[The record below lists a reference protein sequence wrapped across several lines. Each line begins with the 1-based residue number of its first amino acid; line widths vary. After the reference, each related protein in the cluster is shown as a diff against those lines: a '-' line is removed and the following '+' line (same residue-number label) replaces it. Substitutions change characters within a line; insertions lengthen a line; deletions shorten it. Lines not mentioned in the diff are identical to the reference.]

1 MTVEFIDN
9 RDRFFEDVKAL
20 GRKNSATL
28 GFMPEGGFED
38 HARNKCIIIA
48 YDGKILSGYLMF
60 RVVSRFSRI
69 SIVHLCVSEDY
80 RGKGISAALLNALK
94 NKYGKIYRGISLSC
108 RTDFDYASSVW
119 KNFGFYPIGR
129 VRSRSYEE
137 HYLNRWWY
145 DFNQP
150 DLFSVA
156 LTSKVKALLDMNIIV
171 KLREAENANYVSPQE
186 DPRGLLADWLIDEAE
201 LCFAPEAF
209 NEIDRD
215 ENLQR
220 AARTRAL
227 LSSFTQ
233 LQVDVEEQK
242 KVVKDLEQ
250 IISGKSDNDISD
262 RKQIASCIVSQTPYF
277 ITYDVRLINKRDII
291 EKQYSLQIYN
301 PQEFIM
307 QVDQLLHG
315 EEYLPN
321 QLIGVTSDYVSKPSP
336 QELSNCVNRFWMQ
349 KEGEDKPTFNSLV
362 SELINKSEGKLYVL
376 KRHGDAIAFYGIT
389 EKEDS
394 TDIEFL
400 RICDKDIC
408 NALFFQIISEILK
421 RILKSEKTLIF
432 FKEKYITEKQKDILN
447 KFGFVLQNNLY
458 VKYVYNIIVAKEDVF
473 DIIQQSYPSVT
484 VEQSDRL
491 LLAVERKLFPLKIKG
506 LNIPTYIVP
515 IIPYW
520 AGQLFD
526 LTIAGEDL
534 FGANP
539 EKLWSFENVYYRH
552 TKPITEKYP
561 ARILWYASG
570 KDIRYSHA
578 KSIVASS
585 YLIEVMTGKPKDLFH
600 VNRRYGIY
608 EWKDIYKLCNG
619 DINMDIRALKFCHTE
634 VFDYP
639 VKFDKIQEVLFSNGR
654 KRNTFASPV
663 EINDTIFFQIYQLG
677 KWKEQK

>member
-1 MTVEFIDN
+1 MTIEFIDN
-9 RDRFFEDVKAL
+9 RNRFFEDVKAL

-38 HARNKCIIIA
+38 HARNKFIIIA
-48 YDGKILSGYLMF
+48 HDGKTLAGYLMF
-60 RVVSRFSRI
+60 RVVSRFSRV
-69 SIVHLCVSEDY
+69 SIVHLCVSEEY
-80 RGKGISAALLNALK
+80 RGKGVSTTLLNALK
-94 NKYGKIYRGISLSC
+94 RKFEKVYRGISLSC

-119 KNFGFYPIGR
+119 RNFGFVPR
-129 VRSRSYEE
+129 EKVRSRSYEVN
-137 HYLNRWWY
+137 YLNRWWY

-186 DPRGLLADWLIDEAE
+186 DPCGLLADWLIDETE

-277 ITYDVRLINKRDII
+277 ITYDEGLINKRDII

-362 SELINKSEGKLYVL
+362 SELINKNEGKLYVL

-389 EKEDS
+389 EKKDS

-421 RILKSEKTLIF
+421 RILKSEKTQIV
-432 FKEKYITEKQKDILN
+432 FKEKYITEKQKDILD

-458 VKYVYNIIVAKEDVF
+458 VKYVYNIIVAKEEVSN
-473 DIIQQSYPSVT
+473 IINQSYPSMT
-484 VEQSDRL
+484 VDNNDRL

-515 IIPYW
+515 IMPYW

-561 ARILWYASG
+561 ARILWYVSG
-570 KDIRYSHA
+570 GDKYSHT

-585 YLIEVMTGKPKDLFH
+585 YLTEVMTGKPKDLFH

-608 EWKDIYKLCNG
+608 EWKDIYKLCDG
-619 DINMDIRALKFCHTE
+619 DINTDIRALKFCHTE

-639 VKFDKIQEVLFSNGR
+639 VKFDKIQEILFSNGR

-663 EINDTIFFQIYQLG
+663 EINDIIFFQIYQLG